1 MKKKLV
7 AFLMAVCMAVPS
19 VGTVGATVEAADK
32 EEAKVIDVT
41 KYGADPT
48 GATDSTPAIKKAIEA
63 AKKVTKKSDTPVVI
77 DFPEGR
83 YDIYP
88 DQAEERELYISNTV
102 GTNQTYKDKKI
113 GILIE
118 DMDNVTVE
126 GNDSLFMFHGK
137 MTTFASI
144 DSENVTFQ
152 NFEVDFQ
159 VPTVIDMTAV
169 KKEGNEVTYY
179 IPECYNYQ
187 VNGNS
192 IKWMS
197 DKSPY
202 TDETYWTTTN
212 SMKYTQIF
220 DTKNGMTW
228 RGGSPFANISKIE
241 DLENHH
247 VKITY
252 TNADSIQEGY
262 CFQMRNTD
270 RDHAGTFFWQ
280 SKDVTLNDLDIR
292 FIHGFGMVGQFS
304 ENITMKDVDFET
316 DKASG
321 RTTAGY
327 ADFIQMSGCK
337 GLIDISDC
345 TFSNPH
351 DDPINVHGTF
361 LQVIGISDDRTEVTV
376 QYKHNETAGFPNYYV
391 GDQVEFST
399 LGNMVPVSENGDV
412 AVREVVKVDGPDGKG
427 GKGSLNDL
435 TKIKLTFDKAIPEGV
450 QVNQHAVENIT
461 YTPNVKIHDNIFKE
475 TPTRGVLCTTRGKVE
490 ITDNMFDNMGMAA
503 IYISNDAQG
512 WFESGRTT
520 DVTISGNTFIINPR
534 TQGAAGIFVQ
544 PTNGQVNGIVHK
556 NMLIENNTFFMDSNQ
571 RTLDAKCVENLTFKN
586 NRVYRFNP
594 NVAIS
599 ATSDKTTLRAGDTST
614 VKVTTNSATEYGI
627 RTYRLHGC
635 KDVKIEG
642 NTYDGGLNA
651 GIDLDNTQAEQVK
664 VTNDIAKVN
673 GDNKL
678 DKDGTIYYKS
688 SDENVVKVSSN
699 GTVQAVGNGTADV
712 TAYAIVGGRK
722 FEAAPITYKVEGVAQ
737 GKVTGI
743 EITTDTKTVKAGE
756 TVSYEA
762 KVTAEENANK
772 SVAWSV
778 VDASTGETTDKAEIT
793 QEGVL
798 TAKKGGVVEVIAKA
812 SNGLEAR
819 VLLTISAD
827 TVEFADNFK
836 VEYPE
841 GDRVTVTENGIE
853 MSFAKGG
860 LYQEQS
866 PKNVV
871 VGTVDWSEGH
881 EVIVKVD
888 GKTAASWA
896 ALGLYFYK
904 DADNYV
910 SVERKHRGGITR
922 KVALVKEVY
931 NESTKKG
938 QATETWYQGGENNNE
953 NASPVVDTDVVWL
966 KLVKNEDKTVTA
978 SFSTDGNSYN
988 TVGSCDAEFLGEDFK
1003 VALAALTD
1011 EQNGNNTKITFS
1023 DLKVNGKAVSM
1034 TKKETTELGLGEN
1047 VKIDTVNGTED
1058 VSLWSIEGE
1067 DRIQVSH
1074 PAGGTFTTG
1083 KPVNLF
1089 TVPIQGDTENTTV
1102 TLKIEGK
1109 AKADWEDAGL
1119 YLYQDDNNYVAI
1131 QRKNRGGNNN
1141 SVLGLVNE
1149 IDGKGNEGEQL
1160 GQSGSDPN
1168 EDNIYFKLEKKD
1180 STITAYYSVD
1190 GNEWNQFGNPVT
1202 NAKFDKNMKV
1212 AFGGCG
1218 DKNKPGSGH
1227 VYTELYINSKHVPL
1241 TRVASSEVPS
1251 VSNVNVKYTE
1261 NENKLTVSYDLK
1273 EADTA
1278 IVKWFVS
1285 DEENGTYSLIGGASG
1300 NTLTATKELKG
1311 KHVKAGVIPQRGDSI
1326 SGNLVYSNSVNVTGE
1341 GAEAGDAKSA
1351 NARLAK
1357 ADITGLTKGFEFDK
1371 NTLTYLTMATTE
1383 EKELNVEFAAED
1395 KNAKVETVFND
1406 KVVQGNKGK
1415 LTLTSGRNLIEVTVT
1430 AEDGITKKYYRFTI
1444 FRDGDDN
1451 AKLTSLKV
1459 DGQTVELKDDVYE
1472 YRVDVNKAKEV
1483 ALEAVANASAKVAMS
1498 FEGKVVKDNKVTLQP
1513 GSNMVNIIVTPETSA
1528 EPTRYAVNIKVP
1540 DPTNAN
1546 LESVVFSDNVKLDKK
1561 FEKTTTE
1568 YTGIATSSAITIDV
1582 AAEEKDATVKV
1593 TVNGKEQKELKKV
1606 KLVEGD
1612 NTIVIEVTSPD
1623 KKEKKTYTFELE
1635 GKSVIYLSD
1644 LEHKNNSTNGWS
1656 NKPFGMD
1663 KTYEGNPIRL
1673 VEDEEQNIRIFEKGV
1688 WSHATANIYY
1698 DLENKGYKEFETY
1711 VGVDAAQLGKPG
1723 SVTFKVFIDEQEVFT
1738 STKEMVPE
1746 DIMQHVK
1753 VTIPEGAKELHL
1765 QALMGASDSNDHAD
1779 WADAKFVT
1787 AFDGGEEPSVPVE
1800 SVAVTADKKELK
1812 VGETAQATAIVTP
1825 DNATNKEVTWSVSD
1839 KEVIS
1844 VDNTGKVTAKAKGTA
1859 EVIATAENGVSGKVV
1874 ITVTEK
1880 DTPVEP
1886 DVEVES
1892 IEVTAADTEL
1902 KVGDTTKVTAKVL
1915 PDNSTNKEVT
1925 WSVSDKEV
1933 ISVDNTG
1940 KVTAKAKGTAEVIA
1954 TAENGVSGKVT
1965 IEVTEK
1971 DIPVEPDKADKSG
1984 LQELVDKYSE
1994 LKEKDYTADSW
2005 KGYQE
2010 AMDTAKKVLAD
2021 ENATQEEVDAAST
2034 ALKNAVDKLVKVDE
2048 QKKPEQKPS
2057 DSNKD
2062 KNQEKPV
2069 KTGDTMTVLPVAVL
2083 MAACVAVVAVF
2094 VRKRREGRS

>member
-19 VGTVGATVEAADK
+19 FGTVGATVEAADK

-63 AKKVTKKSDTPVVI
+63 AKKVTKKSDTPVAI

-202 TDETYWTTTN
+202 TGETYWTTTN

-262 CFQMRNTD
+262 CFQMRNTE

-351 DDPINVHGTF
+351 DDPINIHGTF

-399 LGNMVPVSENGDV
+399 RGNMVPVSEDGKV

-435 TKIKLTFDKAIPEGV
+435 TKIKLTFDKPIPAEITANNSHV
-450 QVNQHAVENIT
+450 VENIT
-461 YTPNVKIHDNIFKE
+461 YTPEVKIHDNIFKE

-512 WFESGRTT
+512 WYESGRTT
-520 DVTISGNTFIINPR
+520 DVTIKGNTFIVNPL
-534 TQGAAGIFVQ
+534 TAGAAGIFVQ
-544 PTNGQVNGIVHK
+544 PTNGNVNGIVHK
-556 NMLIENNTFFMDSNQ
+556 NMKIEDNTFFMAQSQNV
-571 RTLDAKCVENLTFKN
+571 LNAKCVENLTFKN
-586 NRVYRFNP
+586 NKVYRQNP
-594 NVAIS
+594 DVTVS
-599 ATSDKTTLRAGDTST
+599 AKADKTNLAAGESSSIT
-614 VKVTTNSATEYGI
+614 VTADGAELGAKA
-627 RTYRLHGC
+627 YRFEGC
-635 KDVKIEG
+635 KNVTIEG

-651 GIDLDNTQAEQVK
+651 GVELASTDKNQVTVK
-664 VTNDIAKVN
+664 NDVAKV
-673 GDNKL
+673 GADNKL
-678 DKDGTIYYKS
+678 NKVGTIFYKS
-688 SDENVVKVSSN
+688 SNDKVVKVSAS
-699 GTVQAVGNGTADV
+699 GVVTAVGNGTADV
-712 TAYAIVGGRK
+712 TAYAVAGGRK
-722 FEAAPITYKVEGVAQ
+722 FEAAPITYTVEGEATVQPTAI
-737 GKVTGI
+737 K
-743 EITTDTKTVKAGE
+743 ITTNQEKLTDQTLQYTAE
-756 TVSYEA
+756 
-762 KVTAEENANK
+762 VTAEDEADK
-772 SVAWSV
+772 AVTWSV
-778 VDASTGETTDKAEIT
+778 VDPTTGQATDKATINET
-793 QEGVL
+793 SGLL
-798 TAKKGGVVEVIAKA
+798 TAEKSGAVEVVAKTK
-812 SNGLEAR
+812 NGLEAR
-819 VLLTISAD
+819 KLLSI
-827 TVEFADNFK
+827 
-836 VEYPE
+836 
-841 GDRVTVTENGIE
+841 
-853 MSFAKGG
+853 
-860 LYQEQS
+860 Q
-866 PKNVV
+866 
-871 VGTVDWSEGH
+871 VGE
-881 EVIVKVD
+881 
-888 GKTAASWA
+888 
-896 ALGLYFYK
+896 
-904 DADNYV
+904 
-910 SVERKHRGGITR
+910 
-922 KVALVKEVY
+922 
-931 NESTKKG
+931 
-938 QATETWYQGGENNNE
+938 
-953 NASPVVDTDVVWL
+953 
-966 KLVKNEDKTVTA
+966 
-978 SFSTDGNSYN
+978 
-988 TVGSCDAEFLGEDFK
+988 
-1003 VALAALTD
+1003 VALA
-1011 EQNGNNTKITFS
+1011 EEIT
-1023 DLKVNGKAVSM
+1023 
-1034 TKKETTELGLGEN
+1034 
-1047 VKIDTVNGTED
+1047 
-1058 VSLWSIEGE
+1058 IEGE
-1067 DRIQVSH
+1067 DTSRWSIPETNKIHVQ
-1074 PAGGTFTTG
+1074 AAQGGTFNNQTPANWF
-1083 KPVNLF
+1083 KVPVDK
-1089 TVPIQGDTENTTV
+1089 TVKEV
-1102 TLKIEGK
+1102 TIKIEGK
-1109 AKADWEDAGL
+1109 TKSSWEDVGL
-1119 YLYQDDNNYVAI
+1119 YLGKDADNYVAI
-1131 QRKNRGGNNN
+1131 QRKHRQSNVGERFGMVSESNQSASEQLAESASDKQDVKDLYFRLLRSDNKVT
-1141 SVLGLVNE
+1141 SYYSE
-1149 IDGKGNEGEQL
+1149 DGKDWTKFGNE
-1160 GQSGSDPN
+1160 
-1168 EDNIYFKLEKKD
+1168 
-1180 STITAYYSVD
+1180 
-1190 GNEWNQFGNPVT
+1190 VT
-1202 NAKFDKNMKV
+1202 NTTFMPDSNGQLYV
-1212 AFGGCG
+1212 AFGAMGNG
-1218 DKNKPGSGH
+1218 NTEYVFTDLKVNNKP
-1227 VYTELYINSKHVPL
+1227 VAL
-1241 TRVASSEVPS
+1241 TQSVSDNLPS
-1251 VSNVNVKYTE
+1251 VSEVSVAYTE
-1261 NENKLTVSYDLK
+1261 AENKLTASYKLGEGSDK
-1273 EADTA
+1273 
-1278 IVKWFVS
+1278 IVKWAVS
-1285 DEENGTYSLIGGASG
+1285 SEENGFYSVLEANTGD
-1300 NTLTATKELKG
+1300 TLTATPDMKNKY
-1311 KHVKAGVIPQRGDSI
+1311 VKAVVVPVKDSGVSGDIVWS
-1326 SGNLVYSNSVNVTGE
+1326 SQAVKVTGE
-1341 GAEAGDAKSA
+1341 GLDAGNAKSA

-1483 ALEAVANASAKVAMS
+1483 ALEVVANASAKVAMS

-1673 VEDEEQNIRIFEKGV
+1673 VEDEEQNIRTFEKGV

-1738 STKEMVPE
+1738 STKEMAPE

-1839 KEVIS
+1839 KEIIS

-1859 EVIATAENGVSGKVV
+1859 EVIATA
-1874 ITVTEK
+1874 
-1880 DTPVEP
+1880 
-1886 DVEVES
+1886 
-1892 IEVTAADTEL
+1892 A
-1902 KVGDTTKVTAKVL
+1902 
-1915 PDNSTNKEVT
+1915 
-1925 WSVSDKEV
+1925 
-1933 ISVDNTG
+1933 
-1940 KVTAKAKGTAEVIA
+1940 
-1954 TAENGVSGKVT
+1954 NGVSGKVT

-1971 DIPVEPDKADKSG
+1971 DIPVEPDKADKSD

-2021 ENATQEEVDAAST
+2021 EDATQEEVDAAST
-2034 ALKNAVDKLVKVDE
+2034 VLKNAVDKLVKVDE

>member
-19 VGTVGATVEAADK
+19 FGTVGATVEAADK

-63 AKKVTKKSDTPVVI
+63 AKKVTKKSDTPVAI

-152 NFEVDFQ
+152 NFEVNFQ

-202 TDETYWTTTN
+202 TGETYWTTTN

-262 CFQMRNTD
+262 CFQMRNTE

-351 DDPINVHGTF
+351 DDPINIHGTF

-399 LGNMVPVSENGDV
+399 RGNMVPVSEDGKV

-435 TKIKLTFDKAIPEGV
+435 TKIKLTFDKPIPAEITANNSHV
-450 QVNQHAVENIT
+450 VENIT
-461 YTPNVKIHDNIFKE
+461 YTPEVKIHDNIFKE

-512 WFESGRTT
+512 WYESGRTT
-520 DVTISGNTFIINPR
+520 DVTIKGNTFIVNPL
-534 TQGAAGIFVQ
+534 TAGAAGIFVQ
-544 PTNGQVNGIVHK
+544 PTNGNVNGIVHK
-556 NMLIENNTFFMDSNQ
+556 NMKIEDNTFFMAQSQNV
-571 RTLDAKCVENLTFKN
+571 LNAKCVENLTFKN
-586 NRVYRFNP
+586 NKVYRQNP
-594 NVAIS
+594 DVTVS
-599 ATSDKTTLRAGDTST
+599 AKADKTNLAAGESSSIT
-614 VKVTTNSATEYGI
+614 VTADGAELGAKA
-627 RTYRLHGC
+627 YRFEGC
-635 KDVKIEG
+635 KNVTIEG

-651 GIDLDNTQAEQVK
+651 GVELASTDKNQVTVK
-664 VTNDIAKVN
+664 NDVAKV
-673 GDNKL
+673 GADNKL
-678 DKDGTIYYKS
+678 NKVGTIFYKS
-688 SDENVVKVSSN
+688 SNDKVVKVSAS
-699 GTVQAVGNGTADV
+699 GVVTAVGNGTADV
-712 TAYAIVGGRK
+712 TAYAVAGGRK
-722 FEAAPITYKVEGVAQ
+722 FEAAPITYTVE
-737 GKVTGI
+737 
-743 EITTDTKTVKAGE
+743 
-756 TVSYEA
+756 
-762 KVTAEENANK
+762 
-772 SVAWSV
+772 
-778 VDASTGETTDKAEIT
+778 GETTVQPTAIKIT
-793 QEGVL
+793 TNQE
-798 TAKKGGVVEVIAKA
+798 K
-812 SNGLEAR
+812 
-819 VLLTISAD
+819 
-827 TVEFADNFK
+827 
-836 VEYPE
+836 
-841 GDRVTVTENGIE
+841 
-853 MSFAKGG
+853 
-860 LYQEQS
+860 
-866 PKNVV
+866 
-871 VGTVDWSEGH
+871 
-881 EVIVKVD
+881 
-888 GKTAASWA
+888 
-896 ALGLYFYK
+896 
-904 DADNYV
+904 
-910 SVERKHRGGITR
+910 
-922 KVALVKEVY
+922 
-931 NESTKKG
+931 
-938 QATETWYQGGENNNE
+938 
-953 NASPVVDTDVVWL
+953 
-966 KLVKNEDKTVTA
+966 
-978 SFSTDGNSYN
+978 
-988 TVGSCDAEFLGEDFK
+988 
-1003 VALAALTD
+1003 LTD
-1011 EQNGNNTKITFS
+1011 QTLQYTAE
-1023 DLKVNGKAVSM
+1023 AV
-1034 TKKETTELGLGEN
+1034 
-1047 VKIDTVNGTED
+1047 
-1058 VSLWSIEGE
+1058 
-1067 DRIQVSH
+1067 
-1074 PAGGTFTTG
+1074 
-1083 KPVNLF
+1083 
-1089 TVPIQGDTENTTV
+1089 ENTTFIPSDNGQLYV
-1102 TLKIEGK
+1102 AFGAMMDQGADGNTSYTFSELTVDGERVPLTKDSAQELAKGITIQGENKERWDVEGENRIHVKSTSGGVFNRQTPANWFKVPVDNNTTEVSLKIEGK
-1109 AKADWEDAGL
+1109 TAVEWEDVGL
-1119 YLYQDDNNYVAI
+1119 YLGKDADNYVAI
-1131 QRKNRGGNNN
+1131 QRKHRQSNVGERFGMVSESNQSASEQLAESASDKQDVKDLYFRLLRSDNKVT
-1141 SVLGLVNE
+1141 SYYSE
-1149 IDGKGNEGEQL
+1149 DGKDWTKFGNE
-1160 GQSGSDPN
+1160 
-1168 EDNIYFKLEKKD
+1168 
-1180 STITAYYSVD
+1180 
-1190 GNEWNQFGNPVT
+1190 VT
-1202 NAKFDKNMKV
+1202 NTTFMPDSNGQLYV
-1212 AFGGCG
+1212 AFGAMGNG
-1218 DKNKPGSGH
+1218 NTGYVFTDLKVNNKP
-1227 VYTELYINSKHVPL
+1227 VAL
-1241 TRVASSEVPS
+1241 TQSVSDNLPS
-1251 VSNVNVKYTE
+1251 VSEVSVAYTE
-1261 NENKLTVSYDLK
+1261 AENKLTASYKLGEGSDK
-1273 EADTA
+1273 
-1278 IVKWFVS
+1278 IVKWAVS
-1285 DEENGTYSLIGGASG
+1285 SEENGFYSVLEANTGD
-1300 NTLTATKELKG
+1300 TLTATPDMKNKY
-1311 KHVKAGVIPQRGDSI
+1311 VKAVVVPVKDSGVSGDIVWS
-1326 SGNLVYSNSVNVTGE
+1326 SQAVKVTGE
-1341 GAEAGDAKSA
+1341 GLDAGNAKSA

-1483 ALEAVANASAKVAMS
+1483 ALEVVANASAKVAMS

-1612 NTIVIEVTSPD
+1612 NTIVIEVISPD

-1673 VEDEEQNIRIFEKGV
+1673 VEDEEQNIRTFEKGV

-1738 STKEMVPE
+1738 STKEMAPE

-1859 EVIATAENGVSGKVV
+1859 EVIATA
-1874 ITVTEK
+1874 
-1880 DTPVEP
+1880 
-1886 DVEVES
+1886 
-1892 IEVTAADTEL
+1892 A
-1902 KVGDTTKVTAKVL
+1902 
-1915 PDNSTNKEVT
+1915 
-1925 WSVSDKEV
+1925 
-1933 ISVDNTG
+1933 
-1940 KVTAKAKGTAEVIA
+1940 
-1954 TAENGVSGKVT
+1954 NGVSGKVT

-1971 DIPVEPDKADKSG
+1971 DIPVEPDKADKSD

-2021 ENATQEEVDAAST
+2021 EDATQEEVDAAST
-2034 ALKNAVDKLVKVDE
+2034 VLKNAVDKLVKVDE

>member
-19 VGTVGATVEAADK
+19 FGTVGATVEAADK

-63 AKKVTKKSDTPVVI
+63 AKKVTKKSDTPVAI

-202 TDETYWTTTN
+202 TGETYWTTTN

-262 CFQMRNTD
+262 CFQMRNTE

-351 DDPINVHGTF
+351 DDPINIHGTF

-399 LGNMVPVSENGDV
+399 RGNMVPVSEDGKV

-435 TKIKLTFDKAIPEGV
+435 TKIKLTFDKPIPAEITANNSHV
-450 QVNQHAVENIT
+450 VENIT
-461 YTPNVKIHDNIFKE
+461 YTPEVKIHDNIFKE

-512 WFESGRTT
+512 WYESGRTT
-520 DVTISGNTFIINPR
+520 DVTIKGNTFIVNPL
-534 TQGAAGIFVQ
+534 TAGAAGIFVQ
-544 PTNGQVNGIVHK
+544 PTNVNVNGIVHK
-556 NMLIENNTFFMDSNQ
+556 NMKIEDNTFFMAQSQNV
-571 RTLDAKCVENLTFKN
+571 LNAKCVENLTFKN
-586 NRVYRFNP
+586 NKVYRQNP
-594 NVAIS
+594 DVTVS
-599 ATSDKTTLRAGDTST
+599 AKADKTNLAARESSSIT
-614 VKVTTNSATEYGI
+614 VTADGAELGAKA
-627 RTYRLHGC
+627 YRFEGC
-635 KDVKIEG
+635 KNVTIEG

-651 GIDLDNTQAEQVK
+651 GVELASTDKNQVTVK
-664 VTNDIAKVN
+664 NDVAKV
-673 GDNKL
+673 GADNKL
-678 DKDGTIYYKS
+678 NKVGTIFYKS
-688 SDENVVKVSSN
+688 SNDKVVKVSAS
-699 GTVQAVGNGTADV
+699 GVVTAVGNGTADV
-712 TAYAIVGGRK
+712 TAYAVAGGRK
-722 FEAAPITYKVEGVAQ
+722 FEAAPITYTVEGEATVQPTAI
-737 GKVTGI
+737 K
-743 EITTDTKTVKAGE
+743 ITTNQEKLTDLTLQYTAE
-756 TVSYEA
+756 
-762 KVTAEENANK
+762 VTAEDEADK
-772 SVAWSV
+772 AVTWSV
-778 VDASTGETTDKAEIT
+778 VDPTTGQATDKATINET
-793 QEGVL
+793 SGLL
-798 TAKKGGVVEVIAKA
+798 TAEKSGAVEVVAKTK
-812 SNGLEAR
+812 NGLEAR
-819 VLLTISAD
+819 KLLSI
-827 TVEFADNFK
+827 
-836 VEYPE
+836 
-841 GDRVTVTENGIE
+841 
-853 MSFAKGG
+853 
-860 LYQEQS
+860 Q
-866 PKNVV
+866 
-871 VGTVDWSEGH
+871 VGE
-881 EVIVKVD
+881 
-888 GKTAASWA
+888 
-896 ALGLYFYK
+896 
-904 DADNYV
+904 
-910 SVERKHRGGITR
+910 
-922 KVALVKEVY
+922 
-931 NESTKKG
+931 
-938 QATETWYQGGENNNE
+938 
-953 NASPVVDTDVVWL
+953 
-966 KLVKNEDKTVTA
+966 
-978 SFSTDGNSYN
+978 
-988 TVGSCDAEFLGEDFK
+988 
-1003 VALAALTD
+1003 VALA
-1011 EQNGNNTKITFS
+1011 EEIT
-1023 DLKVNGKAVSM
+1023 
-1034 TKKETTELGLGEN
+1034 
-1047 VKIDTVNGTED
+1047 
-1058 VSLWSIEGE
+1058 IEGE
-1067 DRIQVSH
+1067 DTSRWSIPETNKIHVQ
-1074 PAGGTFTTG
+1074 AAQGGTFNNQTPANWF
-1083 KPVNLF
+1083 KVPVDK
-1089 TVPIQGDTENTTV
+1089 TVKEV
-1102 TLKIEGK
+1102 TIKIEGK
-1109 AKADWEDAGL
+1109 TKSSWKDVGL
-1119 YLYQDDNNYVAI
+1119 YLGKDADNYVAI
-1131 QRKNRGGNNN
+1131 QRKHRQSNVGERFGMVSESNQRASEQLAESASDKQDVKDLYFRLLRSNNKVT
-1141 SVLGLVNE
+1141 SYYSE
-1149 IDGKGNEGEQL
+1149 DGKDWTKFGNE
-1160 GQSGSDPN
+1160 
-1168 EDNIYFKLEKKD
+1168 
-1180 STITAYYSVD
+1180 
-1190 GNEWNQFGNPVT
+1190 VT
-1202 NAKFDKNMKV
+1202 NTTFMPDSNGQLYV
-1212 AFGGCG
+1212 AFGAMGNG
-1218 DKNKPGSGH
+1218 NTEYVFTDLKVNNKP
-1227 VYTELYINSKHVPL
+1227 VAL
-1241 TRVASSEVPS
+1241 TQSVSDNLPS
-1251 VSNVNVKYTE
+1251 VSEVSVAYTE
-1261 NENKLTVSYDLK
+1261 AENKLTASYKLGEGSDK
-1273 EADTA
+1273 
-1278 IVKWFVS
+1278 IVKWAVS
-1285 DEENGTYSLIGGASG
+1285 SEENGFYSVLEANTGD
-1300 NTLTATKELKG
+1300 TLTATPDMKNKY
-1311 KHVKAGVIPQRGDSI
+1311 VKAVVVPVRDSGVSGDIVWS
-1326 SGNLVYSNSVNVTGE
+1326 SRAVKVTGE
-1341 GAEAGDAKSA
+1341 GLDAGNAKSA

-1383 EKELNVEFAAED
+1383 EKELNVEFVAED

-1483 ALEAVANASAKVAMS
+1483 ALEVVANASAKVAMS

-1673 VEDEEQNIRIFEKGV
+1673 VEDEEQNIRTFEKGV

-1738 STKEMVPE
+1738 STKEMAPE

-1859 EVIATAENGVSGKVV
+1859 EVIATA
-1874 ITVTEK
+1874 
-1880 DTPVEP
+1880 
-1886 DVEVES
+1886 
-1892 IEVTAADTEL
+1892 A
-1902 KVGDTTKVTAKVL
+1902 
-1915 PDNSTNKEVT
+1915 
-1925 WSVSDKEV
+1925 
-1933 ISVDNTG
+1933 
-1940 KVTAKAKGTAEVIA
+1940 
-1954 TAENGVSGKVT
+1954 NGVSGKVT

-1971 DIPVEPDKADKSG
+1971 DIPVEPDKADKSD

-2021 ENATQEEVDAAST
+2021 EDATQEEVDAAST
-2034 ALKNAVDKLVKVDE
+2034 VLKNAVDKLVKVDE